1 MDIATYIANYQ
12 TTPVSAEL
20 GTARLQ
26 LVMLIDKIL
35 GEKSSFPLINETP
48 LDLKIAISPE

>member
-20 GTARLQ
+20 GTAQLQ
-26 LVMLIDKIL
+26 LVPTVFLTVLLLNIL
-35 GEKSSFPLINETP
+35 NLYQDSAAMYNAHCL
-48 LDLKIAISPE
+48 